1 VKYLVE
7 DEKFQ
12 PSNINMNDINKVYPL
27 ITAIQFG
34 ESKIFSYLLDH
45 RTSSYSN
52 ISDGNGNNLLSIAI
66 DKDQCDIV
74 RCLLNHNININRRDA
89 NNCYPL
95 NKAILKNRS
104 NIVKAMVRYGLQK
117 HIDLNILDI
126 NGNPPLIIA
135 YRQGHLE
142 LFKFLAK
149 YLDINKKDTN
159 GNSVLFYTV
168 YNDDFSNMKY
178 LIRLGADMNG
188 RNKVSRSLVDILL
201 MKKNKD
207 MLLYLLQKNYKIS
220 VNAKNIKGET
230 ILITLI
236 KSTVYNEQDKLDIL
250 PILIEKGSD
259 VNQENSGSGNFTP
272 LYYAIQIKSLPL
284 VKLLVQNGANVNYFL
299 HSKNQSLLMYA
310 IEIGDLTIIDYLIDC
325 NAIVKHVFGPSA
337 WEIALRKG
345 QLNIIKCLSKR
356 HIEDITGDQLHQ
368 TIASNNLEQLKLL
381 VSSGLDPDLK
391 NTKGNTL
398 LAMAILFKQI
408 NIINYLIDI
417 GANLYSTNNEGK
429 SILDLATQY
438 LKGNSNNANNIR
450 QFGFNSSQPSSD
462 SFNSVYMKIKN
473 LCGK

>member
-1 VKYLVE
+1 
-7 DEKFQ
+7 
-12 PSNINMNDINKVYPL
+12 
-27 ITAIQFG
+27 
-34 ESKIFSYLLDH
+34 
-45 RTSSYSN
+45 
-52 ISDGNGNNLLSIAI
+52 
-66 DKDQCDIV
+66 
-74 RCLLNHNININRRDA
+74 
-89 NNCYPL
+89 
-95 NKAILKNRS
+95 
-104 NIVKAMVRYGLQK
+104 MVRYGLQK